1 MKRGATREEIIRT
14 TQELIARNG
23 IRAVRVDEIAQMLG
37 ISKRTL
43 YELFA
48 DKNDLVNTCLDA
60 MNRQQ
65 QQRIAACRRRR
76 AGNPLQRAFRLAN
89 EYLDNLYDVDHT
101 FLSDIRRREAFAGHY
116 DDHWSFWCKELARAF
131 EACREE
137 HYLLPEVDSQ
147 AFANR
152 LMSTLLE
159 LRLGGSKREEL
170 YFFCRTILR
179 GAATKQGID
188 LIDRNT

>member
-76 AGNPLQRAFRLAN
+76 AGNPLQRIFRLAN
-89 EYLDNLYDVDHT
+89 EYIDDLYRVDHT
-101 FLSDIRRREAFAGHY
+101 FLSDIRRREVFAGRFDGHRMSW
-116 DDHWSFWCKELARAF
+116 HKELVTGL
-131 EACREE
+131 EACREQQL
-137 HYLLPEVDSQ
+137 LLPDIDPE
-147 AFANR
+147 AFADR
-152 LMSTLLE
+152 LMSTMLE
-159 LRLGGSKREEL
+159 LRLNGSECEEL